1 MIEMMDD
8 NLINDITQDIIV
20 EANLNY
26 LFVFDLGLVEDDHRC
41 YINHKYPMS
50 LHSRNIIHQKKKKCF
65 SSIQHPINIDE
76 AKLNNQLE
84 VVKDALLRA
93 RV

>member
-26 LFVFDLGLVEDDHRC
+26 LFVFDLGLVEVHDVMSCRKIVC
-41 YINHKYPMS
+41 KEQEMARKIFNHS
-50 LHSRNIIHQKKKKCF
+50 L
-65 SSIQHPINIDE
+65 
-76 AKLNNQLE
+76 
-84 VVKDALLRA
+84 
-93 RV
+93 